1 MKLPNKIHVLDCPL
15 ASWHVTFHF
24 LKLLTRDV
32 TLSRVRG
39 SPWRALQWTGARG
52 GCPEVAGW
60 KDAVSGYVTVQT
72 QMW

>member
-32 TLSRVRG
+32 TLSRVQG
-39 SPWRALQWTGARG
+39 SPWGALQWTGARG
-52 GCPEVAGW
+52 GALRWQDGRM
-60 KDAVSGYVTVQT
+60 Q
-72 QMW
+72 